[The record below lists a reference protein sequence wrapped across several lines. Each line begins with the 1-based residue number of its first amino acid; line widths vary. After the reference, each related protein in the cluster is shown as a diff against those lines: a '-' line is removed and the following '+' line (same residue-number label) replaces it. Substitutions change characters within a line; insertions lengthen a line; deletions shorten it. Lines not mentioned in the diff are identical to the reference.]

1 MNSKIR
7 PNLWFD
13 SEAEEAA
20 RFYTSVFKDGKL
32 GDITYY
38 PAGGQEIT
46 GKPAG
51 SVLTVDFEVNGTKFI
66 ALNGGPDFKFNES
79 VSFEIQCEDQKE
91 VDYYWEK
98 LSQGG
103 DPSAQQCGWLKD
115 RFGLSW
121 QVVPR
126 KLQDMIR
133 DKDQEKSKRV
143 FETMLKMKKLDLATL
158 ERAYAG
164 APAGVR

>member
-1 MNSKIR
+1 MNKIR

-38 PAGGQEIT
+38 PDAGQEIT

-51 SVLTVDFEVNGTKFI
+51 SVLTVEFEIQGQRFI
-66 ALNGGPDFKFNES
+66 ALNGGPNFKFNES
-79 VSFEIQCEDQKE
+79 VSFEIECADQAE
-91 VDYYWEK
+91 VDYYWDR

-103 DPSAQQCGWLKD
+103 DPSSQQCGWLKD
-115 RFGLSW
+115 KYGLSW

-126 KLQDMIR
+126 RLNEMIKDR
-133 DKDQEKSKRV
+133 DKEKSRRV
-143 FETMLKMKKLDLATL
+143 FEAMLRMKKLDAAAL
-158 ERAYAG
+158 ESAYAG
-164 APAGVR
+164 ATVRAR